1 MEKGWVGQST
11 DPSFSILPYCIKGKY
26 YGRKCDETVTY
37 VFYNFIKGRFEKTVL

>member
-11 DPSFSILPYCIKGKY
+11 DPSFFSLPHGIKGKY
-26 YGRKCDETVTY
+26 CRRKCDETTTY